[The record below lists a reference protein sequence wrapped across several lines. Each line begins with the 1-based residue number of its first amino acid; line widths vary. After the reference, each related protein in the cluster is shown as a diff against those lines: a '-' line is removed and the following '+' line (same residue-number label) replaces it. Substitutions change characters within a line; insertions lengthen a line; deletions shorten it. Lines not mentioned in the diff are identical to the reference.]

1 MKQSKKEK
9 KILSSTI
16 SLIAFINGKNLN
28 KIIDAVNSYTNNDEL
43 AEQYKRD
50 LLDQNKFYE

>member
-28 KIIDAVNSYTNNDEL
+28 KIIEAVNSYTNNDEL